1 MLVVVCVPEFD
12 VADAFESKGAERT
25 EADAERIADE
35 FARCVG
41 DDDLLGRTGGLG
53 AGRCIDVGAV
63 PTIFE
68 IFRRPDVNADAELEG
83 A

>member
-1 MLVVVCVPEFD
+1 MLVVVCVPKLD
-12 VADAFESKGAERT
+12 VAYTLESEGSERT
-25 EADAERIADE
+25 EADAEQIADE
-35 FARCVG
+35 LARCVG

-63 PTIFE
+63 PTVFE
-68 IFRRPDVNADAELEG
+68 ILRRPDVDADAELER